1 MCEKTRRKLAGIPT
15 KKGDMTTGA
24 QEGFAIMLEEL
35 EKNNVAVNELK
46 ENVVK
51 QGERLTAV
59 ESGLGEVLKV
69 VNAIND
75 KITTDHIE
83 EKAAVTSAFQ
93 QFISTKFG
101 KLLFL
106 LLLLS
111 FGLSVAYIVDHATG
125 VSQIVEAVK

>member
-1 MCEKTRRKLAGIPT
+1 MCEKTRRKLASIPT

-46 ENVVK
+46 DNVVK

-101 KLLFL
+101 KILFV

-125 VSQIVEAVK
+125 VSQIVSAVK

>member
-1 MCEKTRRKLAGIPT
+1 MCEKTRRKLASIPT

-46 ENVVK
+46 DNVVK

-83 EKAAVTSAFQ
+83 EKAAVTSAVK

-101 KLLFL
+101 KILFV

-125 VSQIVEAVK
+125 VSQIVSAVK